1 MNRKFLYYLLK
12 KDGRSGQVVNDVVTY
27 SGQPKPLPQTPDGW
41 QDLQIL
47 FERSLD
53 KHGLLTMSSLP
64 FGFVRNGARIIR
76 DALYKE
82 TIEAEIFLLIQRLEL
97 ELTVST
103 YNWVYKYLIKGELD
117 LSKADDSRDMV
128 SVPIMEIGLS
138 KLLKANEK
146 TVYEFPMDDP
156 VCVNL
161 LMDGVELD
169 YKGNFALVDSFEID
183 NTLYGDSSWAPFS
196 NLNNEDSATGII
208 VFFTQS
214 LENTAGIAFAD
225 RLTSPNFFAQAGAN
239 NQVSVDVHITGK
251 IVYHCTEQDAAN
263 GFRMRFLKSSQTV
276 VNQNDYDLFLD
287 TPLVQG
293 DTYSHDID
301 ITIPLAPGE
310 RLYLEMILGNTG
322 VDTKIE
328 FDNTSKLSAEYSYTA
343 PATYVKC
350 YRRFDLFKKICG
362 KVFNDENVAVSTL
375 LETEEINNV
384 LITCGDAIRGLDG
397 ATLKTSLADF
407 WQDNDATFMCGQQ
420 ITPDGLGFEIEDR
433 LKYYTETS
441 GAEEIDLGF
450 VTDLKITPS
459 ADVMVNTYKFG
470 HPKQD
475 IEDVNGKYDP
485 NGTNQFTGP
494 LTKVIREY
502 NMVSPY
508 KAGPYEIEMLR
519 INLDGKTTTDDNSDN
534 DVFVI
539 AAEAQDPIIAE
550 VGFSNALSA
559 MFIGSAEGLA
569 VGQKIQITGSG
580 LNDGVYDILGI
591 TSAILFQ
598 IVTFA
603 QTVQDET
610 NQNITIE
617 WLTGAYY
624 TLNRPA
630 YTTLEGVPHDSIF
643 NLPFLTP
650 KAMLLRH
657 LRWIAGMNYGL
668 GSQKIKFANGKDNK
682 NTGLKTVL
690 AGVTVDED
698 KDESFASVTPMFIP
712 FYAAFK
718 TEVPINLPESLETN
732 PNRSFKYLDEYDQE
746 WKIFLRMGGIAPNDY
761 TPQEYKGLL
770 TPNNDIELL
779 IHG

>member
-27 SGQPKPLPQTPDGW
+27 SGQPKPLPQTPSGW
-41 QDLQIL
+41 QELIIL

-117 LSKADDSRDMV
+117 LSKADDSRDMI
-128 SVPIMEIGLS
+128 SVPIMEIGLT

-146 TVYEFPMDDP
+146 TVYEFPMNDP

-161 LMDGVELD
+161 KHDGIELD
-169 YKGNFALVDSFEID
+169 QKGNFALVDSFVID

-196 NLNNEDSATGII
+196 NLNNEGTLQRIA
-208 VFFTQS
+208 FFSQS
-214 LENTAGIAFAD
+214 IENTAGVAFAD
-225 RLTSPNFFAQAGAN
+225 RLTSPNFFAQAALN
-239 NQVSVDVHITGK
+239 NLISVDVHITGK

-263 GFRMRFLKSSQTV
+263 GFRMRFLRSGQNV
-276 VNQNDYDLFLD
+276 GNQNDYDLFID

-293 DTYSHDID
+293 ETYSHDID

-322 VDTKIE
+322 VDTKIS
-328 FDNTSKLSAEYSYTA
+328 FDADSKLSADFVFRS
-343 PATYVKC
+343 PATYIKC
-350 YRRFDLFKKICG
+350 YRRFDLFKKLCG

-384 LITCGDAIRGLDG
+384 LITCGDAIRGLEN
-397 ATLKTSLADF
+397 ATLKTSLDDF
-407 WQDNDATFMCGQQ
+407 WRDCDSTFMCGQM
-420 ITPDGLGFEIEDR
+420 IVGDTFEIEDR
-433 LKYYTETS
+433 IKYYTES
-441 GAEEIDLGF
+441 AVIDEVDLGF
-450 VTDLKITPS
+450 VTDLKINPAS
-459 ADVMVNTYKFG
+459 DLMCNTYKFG
-470 HPKQD
+470 HQKQD

-485 NGTNQFTGP
+485 NGTNAFTGP
-494 LTKVIREY
+494 ITKVVKEY

-539 AAEAQDPIIAE
+539 ASLPQADLETE
-550 VGFSNALSA
+550 VSFLNVLSGMIVSNPER
-559 MFIGSAEGLA
+559 FQ
-569 VGQKIQITGSG
+569 VGQKIRITGSAS
-580 LNDGVYDILGI
+580 NDGVYDIFSINFLLAF
-591 TSAILFQ
+591 SV
-598 IVTFA
+598 IVFS
-603 QTVQDET
+603 QPVVDEASVT
-610 NQNITIE
+610 INIE
-617 WLTGAYY
+617 WLTGDVY

-630 YTTLEGVPHDSIF
+630 YTLEGVPHDSIY
-643 NLPFLTP
+643 NLPYLTP
-650 KAMLLRH
+650 MAMLLRH
-657 LRWIAGMNYGL
+657 IRWIAGINYGL
-668 GSQKIKFANGKDNK
+668 ASKKIKFANGKDNK
-682 NTGLKTVL
+682 NTELKTVL
-690 AGVTVDED
+690 AGVTIDED
-698 KDESFASVTPMFIP
+698 KDESFAGVTPMFIP
-712 FYAAFK
+712 FYGAFK
-718 TEVPINLPESLETN
+718 TEVPINLPERLETD

-770 TPNNDIELL
+770 TPNNNIELL